1 MTQNNLPTQM
11 EPRSPHNNDFISDN
25 VLIEIIHAFKDILI
39 EYIDKRYSNP

>member
-11 EPRSPHNNDFISDN
+11 EPRSSRNNDFISDN